1 MNVEY
6 TGRGTTVTAKQTAL
20 ADVELKRIEGI
31 IGRAVGA
38 HVILTEDK
46 YRMIAEVTLMTAH
59 ETLVARCEGTEMMVE
74 LQQALRKIEQQA
86 VKHKERKITVE
97 RHAKPNSAEPLIEVG
112 IAGGGVG
119 SRRRLNADKKDG
131 TDYEADVETGNC

>member
-20 ADVELKRIEGI
+20 AESELKRIGGI
-31 IGRAVGA
+31 LGRAVGA

-46 YRMIAEVTLMTAH
+46 YRMIAEVTLLTAH
-59 ETLVARCEGTEMMVE
+59 ETLVARCEGTDMMVQ

-97 RHAKPNSAEPLIEVG
+97 RHAKPDSAEPLIEVG
-112 IAGGGVG
+112 LPAAG
-119 SRRRLNADKKDG
+119 
-131 TDYEADVETGNC
+131 